1 MTIEYYKNNKVS
13 YKVSYKEVALIFQIG
28 EKTIQRWIKRFD
40 DEQSLDRKNYESRFI
55 QNNAKSSKIYRE
67 KIIKKKENEEL

>member
-28 EKTIQRWIKRFD
+28 EEDDTKIDKTI
-40 DEQSLDRKNYESRFI
+40 
-55 QNNAKSSKIYRE
+55 
-67 KIIKKKENEEL
+67 